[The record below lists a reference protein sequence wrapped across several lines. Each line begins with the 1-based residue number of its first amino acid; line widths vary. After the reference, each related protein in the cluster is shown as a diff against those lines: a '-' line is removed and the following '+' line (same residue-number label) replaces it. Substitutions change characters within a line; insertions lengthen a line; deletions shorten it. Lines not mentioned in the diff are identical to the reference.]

1 MFITQHDLYRN
12 IAKAMIKKKK
22 KKHVYTFLNCVNNI
36 GYRLQDS
43 AAVISD
49 GFSQT
54 GVSVFLSLVC
64 VQDEQAERLDS
75 YWQKGTAI
83 RAQQHAS
90 SHITPLLHYVLKST
104 TNRFSFPTSLCTSF
118 LLFFLFFSH
127 LTCLVSLLY
136 IKKNNTSLSPSLTR
150 SLNLVKGLSNATQW
164 INANLTSGLQ
174 TLIFKGPPGKVLQK
188 SSITVF
194 QKERKLVRKL

>member
-22 KKHVYTFLNCVNNI
+22 QHVYTFLNCVNNI

-118 LLFFLFFSH
+118 LLFFH

-136 IKKNNTSLSPSLTR
+136 IKKKKQYLPLSLSHT
-150 SLNLVKGLSNATQW
+150 V
-164 INANLTSGLQ
+164 I
-174 TLIFKGPPGKVLQK
+174 K
-188 SSITVF
+188 SS
-194 QKERKLVRKL
+194 